1 MEDAPYETIT
11 QALRRQALADPTASP
26 RQKNLAVVHVYRS
39 DIETALADGW
49 SILATWR
56 VMTADGRVTST
67 YQSFR
72 KYVNRF
78 ILGKEPLPRRR
89 R

>member
-1 MEDAPYETIT
+1 MEEQVRETISER
-11 QALRRQALADPTASP
+11 LRRKALIDPNATS
-26 RQKNLAVVHVYRS
+26 RQRNLAVVQTYRAE
-39 DIETALADGW
+39 IEAALVDGW

-56 VMTADGRVTST
+56 AMTADGRVTST

-78 ILGKEPLPRRR
+78 ILKKPVPPRRR
-89 R
+89 

>member
-1 MEDAPYETIT
+1 MEEYADETIA
-11 QALRRQALADPTASP
+11 QRLRRKALTDPKATS
-26 RQKNLAVVHVYRS
+26 RQRNLAVVHVYRQE
-39 DIETALADGW
+39 IELALTDGW

-56 VMTADGRVTST
+56 IMTADGRVTSS

-78 ILGKEPLPRRR
+78 ILGKPAERRSR
-89 R
+89 

>member
-1 MEDAPYETIT
+1 MEDALYETIT
-11 QALRRQALADPTASP
+11 QALTRQALTDPMASS

-56 VMTADGRVTST
+56 VMSADGRVTST

-78 ILGKEPLPRRR
+78 ILEKTPPIRQRK
-89 R
+89 